1 MRIVLGLV
9 RLVAG
14 IAILVAAVPAAL
26 ALLGFAVP
34 AFDLFNHLQFL
45 LFFGTLASFIL
56 ALLVF
61 GRLRAMTWVAAL
73 GFLCSA
79 WIFVPEWVAGRVPRA
94 AETDRPTITLMT
106 HNLFGLNYD
115 MERVARVVAAENPDI
130 IALQEYFPEQAGDLD
145 LLLKPDY
152 PYWVRCQGG
161 KRANLGLYSRIP
173 FDKEMASGDCPTAP
187 NGQRT
192 AHIIAGFTLA
202 DGSHFS
208 VMTTHMDWPYPIER
222 QRAEFAEATATA
234 KSIEGPLVLVGDF
247 NSTPWSY
254 ALRGFAAETNLTR
267 ETHGELSY
275 PEIVTV
281 PYRISKDGFAATIPF
296 LPLDQ
301 VFQRGLIVHD
311 LHRGPA
317 TGSDHL
323 PIIVRFSVAP
333 AQVPGPS

>member
-1 MRIVLGLV
+1 LIRIVLGTV
-9 RLVAG
+9 RLITGILILAAAIPAG
-14 IAILVAAVPAAL
+14 M

-34 AFDLFNHLQFL
+34 FFDLFNHLQFL
-45 LFFGTLASFIL
+45 LFFGTLASVIL

-61 GRLRAMTWVAAL
+61 GRLGVMTWMAVL
-73 GFLCSA
+73 GFICSA
-79 WIFVPEWVAGRVPRA
+79 WIFVPEWLAARIPRP
-94 AETDRPTITLMT
+94 AETGATTVTLMT

-115 MERVARVVAAENPDI
+115 MARVARVVAAENPDI
-130 IALQEYFPEQAGDLD
+130 IALQEYFPEQAGKLD
-145 LLLKPDY
+145 ALLKPNY

-173 FDKEMASGDCPTAP
+173 FDKEMGSGDCPKQYDWA

-202 DGSHFS
+202 DGTRFS

-222 QRAEFAEATATA
+222 QRTEFAEAAAAA

-254 ALRGFAAETNLTR
+254 ALRDFASETGLTR
-267 ETHGELSY
+267 ETHGELTY

-281 PYRISKDGFAATIPF
+281 PNRISKSGFAAAIPF

-301 VFQRGLIVHD
+301 VLERGVTVHD

-323 PIIVRFSVAP
+323 PVLVTFSVSP
-333 AQVPGPS
+333 